1 MKKLLA
7 VFILL
12 ISVFACTDNFEEMN
26 IDPKRASENVPPET
40 LFSNAQKNLADVV
53 TSSNVNLNIFRL
65 LAQYWTQTT
74 YTDESRYD
82 LSTRNIPQNFWNV
95 LYRDVLRD
103 LKEAR
108 DLISEDVDLTDAQRA
123 NRLAM
128 IEITEIYAWTV
139 LVNTYGD
146 IPYFEA
152 LDIDN
157 VTPVYDD
164 DRAIYD
170 DLLTRIDQAINSL
183 NMEASGFEG
192 ADLIYGGDIEKW
204 MKFGN
209 TLKLKLGM
217 TLADVDRA
225 TAARVVSEAAPNVF
239 ESNADNATLQYLETP
254 PNTNPIWVDLVQS
267 GRRDYVAANTIVDV
281 MQELDD
287 PRLSAYFTTVTVD
300 DEAVYVGGIY
310 GRSNSYSRFSKPDE
324 AITAPTFEGI
334 LMDYAETEFFLA
346 EAAARGFITGSP
358 AEHYRAGVTASM
370 EYWDVPEA
378 EIAAYF
384 TEPEIVADLAA
395 LAVSSGTITERQ
407 KQAIGTQKWLALYN
421 RGHEAWTEW
430 RRLDYPRLQ
439 PASPAVLANIPVR
452 FPYPVQEQNLNTD
465 NYNAAA
471 GAIGGDVPE
480 TRIFWDVD

>member
-1 MKKLLA
+1 MKKLVA

-12 ISVFACTDNFEEMN
+12 VSVFACTDNFEEMN

-157 VTPVYDD
+157 VTPGYDD

-204 MKFGN
+204 MKFAN

-217 TLADVDRA
+217 TLADVDPA
-225 TAARVVSEAAPNVF
+225 TAARVASEAAPNVF
-239 ESNADNATLQYLETP
+239 ESNADNATLQYLET
-254 PNTNPIWVDLVQS
+254 
-267 GRRDYVAANTIVDV
+267 
-281 MQELDD
+281 
-287 PRLSAYFTTVTVD
+287 
-300 DEAVYVGGIY
+300 
-310 GRSNSYSRFSKPDE
+310 
-324 AITAPTFEGI
+324 
-334 LMDYAETEFFLA
+334 
-346 EAAARGFITGSP
+346 
-358 AEHYRAGVTASM
+358 
-370 EYWDVPEA
+370 
-378 EIAAYF
+378 
-384 TEPEIVADLAA
+384 
-395 LAVSSGTITERQ
+395 
-407 KQAIGTQKWLALYN
+407 
-421 RGHEAWTEW
+421 
-430 RRLDYPRLQ
+430 
-439 PASPAVLANIPVR
+439 
-452 FPYPVQEQNLNTD
+452 
-465 NYNAAA
+465 
-471 GAIGGDVPE
+471 
-480 TRIFWDVD
+480 